1 MAGFLA
7 WATANSMTITTL
19 GMGAQVGAGYF
30 TGRTSGK
37 QKYEEAKR
45 MCDENYILWLQR
57 RNLETALVD
66 ADKTIDAMKG
76 MRDTQAALQ
85 QHLDADLK
93 PQIAR
98 MQANFINNF
107 TLFLFFLTVVTGL
120 LFFAID
126 KQAGRSSALF
136 DKVNKVA
143 SLNK

>member
-1 MAGFLA
+1 
-7 WATANSMTITTL
+7 
-19 GMGAQVGAGYF
+19 
-30 TGRTSGK
+30 
-37 QKYEEAKR
+37 

-126 KQAGRSSALF
+126 KKAGRLSALF